1 MLPTGEQMRLLRER
15 QGLSQADLARMA
27 GVAIGTIRRVESGKA
42 IRPKNMHAILTIL
55 WGSDPSTIS
64 PTHQPSQDATALD
77 SDIAQRLLHFLEN
90 RRVLCTAWED
100 EHIHAVIASVEKIR
114 QKLEDLLDEHPHA
127 SISPILK
134 NLQECTWQFADFKSF
149 PPFRIFDKTQ
159 DVLQFNTSLYNLRG
173 TFIEKLGELGSLT
186 HVSMEGLIQRIR
198 ASLNT
203 MLGCLKTPFL
213 G

>member
-1 MLPTGEQMRLLRER
+1 MSTLPTGEQMRLLRER

-127 SISPILK
+127 SIHHRTL
-134 NLQECTWQFADFKSF
+134 FF
-149 PPFRIFDKTQ
+149 
-159 DVLQFNTSLYNLRG
+159 Y
-173 TFIEKLGELGSLT
+173 
-186 HVSMEGLIQRIR
+186 
-198 ASLNT
+198 
-203 MLGCLKTPFL
+203 
-213 G
+213 